1 MRLFKVYNLCLTL
14 NMSAVYWEL
23 VTSINWEILTII
35 LYNSVKLLRYQLK
48 INIVTNTIGNVTFNI
63 AFTEINL

>member
-1 MRLFKVYNLCLTL
+1 
-14 NMSAVYWEL
+14 MSAVYWEL